1 METYKQNRSW
11 DTAYLLGIPEIDRQH
26 EKIFDIYDQIVN
38 MSDLQE
44 KYQDDEMKNILHE
57 LEDYLKI
64 HFKSEEALLHK
75 ANYPNIEE
83 HIIEHEMFIKKV
95 DEFVLG
101 YQANSPIL
109 LNNMLDFLKKW
120 LVSHIMVTD
129 YVYKDHLAAD
139 VN

>member
-1 METYKQNRSW
+1 MDTYNKNRSW
-11 DTAYLLGIPEIDRQH
+11 NSSYVLGIPEIDRQH

-44 KYQDDEMKNILHE
+44 KYHDDELKNILHE

-64 HFKSEEALLHK
+64 HFKSEEEILHK
-75 ANYPNIEE
+75 ADYPNIEE
-83 HIIEHEMFIKKV
+83 HIKEHEHFIRKV
-95 DEFVLG
+95 DEFILG
-101 YQANSPIL
+101 YQSNSPIL
-109 LNNMLDFLKKW
+109 LNSMLDFLKKW

-129 YVYKDHLAAD
+129 YVYKDHLTTD